1 MVFQYACISLD
12 GSTLA
17 LKTTGP
23 CPRVTV
29 GSVKLEVGK
38 EPGGRSAQSTVS
50 GEDDRGRHMTGALS
64 LL

>member
-50 GEDDRGRHMTGALS
+50 GEDVRG
-64 LL
+64 